1 MSWRCG
7 NGMTG
12 IYSPHRWRAAVTA
25 AVLLLPLVAFGLV
38 GAWVVT
44 RPATTPL
51 LATVR
56 LPLDPHAEVD
66 TALDGR
72 RHRLFLVNA
81 GVVWTIDT
89 RSGAIVRVV
98 RDGTP
103 YVQALDGPAPALDT
117 RRGRLYVPNLIDDT
131 LAVVDAA
138 SGRVRR
144 LLPVAHQP
152 DEVAVDDRT
161 GRVFVGSTADW
172 TLTTLNAG
180 TGRLLATWSFT
191 AGDLPGQVVV
201 DPAGGPGVAAGYG
214 GEVTLFDAHTGRPLR
229 AVVPDH
235 GHLIEGLAVDASARR
250 ILGLVE
256 NQPHAVLLEARTATR
271 LRVVPLGPDPTALM
285 LDVATGRAF
294 VADGGAGA
302 VDVLDVRSGRVL
314 RRVQVGPAP
323 VLAVDTRRGRVIVA
337 SATGVSLLDARAG
350 RLVRRWPVALRPAA
364 VLVDAR
370 AGHILLVETGR
381 TERIPVPWAWL
392 RRMLRRWVPS
402 LAPPHAE
409 MRVIPARL
417 LVLREDRV

>member
-1 MSWRCG
+1 M
-7 NGMTG
+7 
-12 IYSPHRWRAAVTA
+12 
-25 AVLLLPLVAFGLV
+25 LLLPLVACGLV

-44 RPATTPL
+44 RPVMTPL

-56 LPLDPHAEVD
+56 LPLDSHAEVD
-66 TALDGR
+66 TALDVR

-117 RRGRLYVPNLIDDT
+117 RTGRLYVPNLVDDT

-138 SGRVRR
+138 SGRMWRTFP
-144 LLPVAHQP
+144 LAHQP

-161 GRVFVGSTADW
+161 GRVFVASTADW

-180 TGRLLATWSFT
+180 TGRLLATRSFT
-191 AGDLPGQVVV
+191 AGDLPGQLVV
-201 DPAGGPGVAAGYG
+201 DPAGGLGVAAGYG
-214 GEVTLFDAHTGRPLR
+214 GEVTLFDVRRGWPLR

-235 GHLIEGLAVDASARR
+235 GRLIEGLAVDAPARR

-256 NQPHAVLLEARTATR
+256 NQPHAILLNARTAAR
-271 LRVVPLGPDPTALM
+271 LRVIPVGQDPTALM
-285 LDVATGRAF
+285 LDTATGRAF

-314 RRVQVGPAP
+314 RRVPVGPTP
-323 VLAVDTRRGRVIVA
+323 VLAVDTRRGRVVVA
-337 SATGVSLLDARAG
+337 SATGLSLLDARAG

-370 AGHILLVETGR
+370 SGHILLVETGR
-381 TERIPVPWAWL
+381 TERISMPWAWL
-392 RRMLRRWVPS
+392 RSALRRWVPS
-402 LAPPHAE
+402 LAPPHTE